1 VVQRIP
7 AGRSGTT
14 ARGVRRCVATAGLA
28 VAVAACAPPGAKLQ
42 DRTSKGGQKAAQL
55 VAATPKDMQRCHVQ
69 PPHIQLRG
77 AKVGFAQV
85 ENNNPF
91 RIAETAS
98 LKAAAKRRGVD
109 LLVTDAQSNTPKQ
122 VADMQDMVAQGVDFI
137 IVPPREE
144 LGLTPALETA
154 RKAHVPVI
162 FADRAA
168 TATPCRDFLTF
179 IGSDFVEQGRRAA
192 RWLVKATHGKAKVA
206 ELIGT
211 VGATATNDRGEGF
224 ESVIAKHKGMKI
236 VAQQSG
242 DFARAPGQNVMEQ
255 ILGANPDITAVY
267 AQNDEM
273 ALGAIQ
279 ALKDAGLKPGKDVQV
294 VSVDGSRD
302 ALEAIVHGD
311 LGATVETNPR
321 FGPLA
326 FDTIQRFLDGKPIP
340 VKVIVKDRLFDRSNA
355 REFVQYAY

>member
-1 VVQRIP
+1 MNKPRLR
-7 AGRSGTT
+7 A
-14 ARGVRRCVATAGLA
+14 AVAAAAAGLLLT
-28 VAVAACAPPGAKLQ
+28 ACAPPGGELQ
-42 DRTSKGGQKAAQL
+42 DRTARGGEKAAQL
-55 VAATPKDMQRCHVQ
+55 VAPTPKDAKRCRVR
-69 PPHIQLRG
+69 PPDVTLRG
-77 AKVGFAQV
+77 AKIGFAQV

-91 RIAETAS
+91 RIAETES
-98 LKAAAKRRGVD
+98 LKAAAKQRNID
-109 LLVTDAQSNTPKQ
+109 LLITDAQSNTPKQ
-122 VADMQDMVAQGVDFI
+122 VSDMQDLVAQGVDFI

-154 RKAHVPVI
+154 RKAHVPVL

-179 IGSDFVEQGRRAA
+179 IGSDFVQQGRRAA
-192 RWLVKATHGKAKVA
+192 EWLVKATKGKAKVA

-224 ESVIAKHKGMKI
+224 KSVLAKHKGMKLI
-236 VAQQSG
+236 AEQSG

-255 ILGANPDITAVY
+255 ILGANPDLDAVY

-279 ALKDAGLKPGKDVQV
+279 ALKDAGLQPGKDVQV

-302 ALEAIVHGD
+302 ALEAIIRGD

-326 FDTIQRFLDGKPIP
+326 FDTIQRFLDGDPIP
-340 VKVIVKDRLFDRSNA
+340 TKVIVKDRLFDKSNA
-355 REFVQYAY
+355 REFVEYAY

>member
-1 VVQRIP
+1 MT
-7 AGRSGTT
+7 G
-14 ARGVRRCVATAGLA
+14 ARLRAAALVAALA
-28 VAVAACAPPGAKLQ
+28 ALLAACAPPGGELQ
-42 DRTSKGGQKAAQL
+42 DRTSRGGRKASQL
-55 VAATPKDMQRCHVQ
+55 LAPTPRDAKRCRVR
-69 PPHIQLRG
+69 PPRIALRD

-91 RIAETAS
+91 RIAETES
-98 LKAAAKRRGVD
+98 LKAAAKQRGVD

-154 RKAHVPVI
+154 RKAGVPVL

-168 TATPCRDFLTF
+168 TATPCRDYLTF
-179 IGSDFVEQGRRAA
+179 IGSNFVEQGQRAA
-192 RWLVKATHGKAKVA
+192 EWLVKATKGRAKVA
-206 ELIGT
+206 ELLGT
-211 VGATATNDRGEGF
+211 VGATATNDRGKGF
-224 ESVIAKHKGMKI
+224 ESVISKHKGMQL

-255 ILGANPDITAVY
+255 ILGANPDLDAVY

-279 ALKDAGLKPGKDVQV
+279 ALKDAGLKPGKDIQV

-302 ALEAIVHGD
+302 ALEAIIRGD

-326 FDTIQRFLDGKPIP
+326 FDTIQRFLDGEPIP
-340 VKVIVKDRLFDRSNA
+340 TKVIVKDRLFDKSNA
-355 REFVQYAY
+355 RAFVEYAY

>member
-1 VVQRIP
+1 MSWTRSP
-7 AGRSGTT
+7 A
-14 ARGVRRCVATAGLA
+14 VIAGAGA
-28 VAVAACAPPGAKLQ
+28 VLLLTSCAPPGGELQ
-42 DRTSKGGQKAAQL
+42 DRTARGGKKAAQL
-55 VAATPKDMQRCHVQ
+55 VAPAPKDANHCSVR
-69 PPHIQLRG
+69 PPDVQLRG
-77 AKVGFAQV
+77 AKIGFAQV

-91 RIAETAS
+91 RIAETES
-98 LKAAAKRRGVD
+98 LKAAAKQRGVD

-122 VADMQDMVAQGVDFI
+122 VSDMQDLVAQGVDFI

-154 RKAHVPVI
+154 RRAHVPVL

-168 TATPCRDFLTF
+168 TAKPCRDFLTF
-179 IGSDFVEQGRRAA
+179 IGSNFVEQGKRAGD
-192 RWLVKATHGKAKVA
+192 WLVKATKGKAKVA

-224 ESVIAKHKGMKI
+224 KSVLAKHKGMKL
-236 VAQQSG
+236 VAEQSG

-255 ILGANPDITAVY
+255 ILGAHPDLDAVY

-302 ALEAIVHGD
+302 ALEAIIRGD

-326 FDTIQRFLDGKPIP
+326 FDTIQRFLDGKPVP
-340 VKVIVKDRLFDRSNA
+340 TKVIVQDRLFDKSNA
-355 REFVQYAY
+355 RDYVEYAY

>member
-1 VVQRIP
+1 MSRARRARP
-7 AGRSGTT
+7 A
-14 ARGVRRCVATAGLA
+14 LA
-28 VAVAACAPPGAKLQ
+28 AASAVLLAACTPPGGQLQ
-42 DRTSKGGQKAAQL
+42 DRTSRGGPKAAQL
-55 VAATPKDMQRCHVQ
+55 VAATPKGMQRCRVT
-69 PPHIQLRG
+69 PPDVRLRG

-91 RIAETAS
+91 RIAETNS
-98 LKAAAKRRGVD
+98 LKAAAKARGVD

-154 RKAHVPVI
+154 REAHVPVL

-179 IGSDFVEQGRRAA
+179 IGSNFVEQGKRAA
-192 RWLVKATHGKAKVA
+192 EWLVKATHGKAKIA
-206 ELIGT
+206 ELLGT

-224 ESVIAKHKGMKI
+224 ESVISKHKGMEI

-255 ILGANPDITAVY
+255 ILGANPDLDAVY

-302 ALEAIVHGD
+302 GIEAIIRGD
-311 LGATVETNPR
+311 LGATIETNPR

-355 REFVQYAY
+355 RDYVEYAY

>member
-1 VVQRIP
+1 M
-7 AGRSGTT
+7 GRTRWG
-14 ARGVRRCVATAGLA
+14 ALALATAAGALLSS
-28 VAVAACAPPGAKLQ
+28 CAPPGGELQ
-42 DRTSKGGQKAAQL
+42 DRTARGGEKASQL
-55 VAATPKDMQRCHVQ
+55 VAPAPKDAKRCRVR
-69 PPHIQLRG
+69 PPDVDLRG
-77 AKVGFAQV
+77 AKIGFAQV

-91 RIAETAS
+91 RIAETES
-98 LKAAAKRRGVD
+98 LKAAAKQRGID

-122 VADMQDMVAQGVDFI
+122 VADVQDLVAQGVDFI

-154 RKAHVPVI
+154 RKAHVPVL

-179 IGSDFVEQGRRAA
+179 IGSDFVEQGKHAA
-192 RWLVKATHGKAKVA
+192 DWLVKATKGKAKVV

-224 ESVIAKHKGMKI
+224 KSVLAKHKGMKLL
-236 VAQQSG
+236 AEQSG

-255 ILGANPDITAVY
+255 ILGAHPDLDAVY

-279 ALKDAGLKPGKDVQV
+279 ALKDAGRKPGKDVQV

-302 ALEAIVHGD
+302 GIEAIIRGD

-321 FGPLA
+321 FGA
-326 FDTIQRFLDGKPIP
+326 VAMQTIQKFLDGDPIP
-340 VKVIVKDRLFDRSNA
+340 TKVIVKDRLFDASNA
-355 REFVQYAY
+355 REFVRYAY

>member
-1 VVQRIP
+1 MSRVR
-7 AGRSGTT
+7 TT
-14 ARGVRRCVATAGLA
+14 RPLAAAGLA
-28 VAVAACAPPGAKLQ
+28 VVLAACTPPGGQLQ
-42 DRTSKGGQKAAQL
+42 DRTSRGGKKAAQL
-55 VAATPKDMQRCHVQ
+55 VAATPKDMQRCSVK

-91 RIAETAS
+91 RIAETNS
-98 LKAAAKRRGVD
+98 LQAAAKARGVD

-154 RKAHVPVI
+154 RKAHVPVL

-179 IGSDFVEQGRRAA
+179 IGSNFVEQGKRAA
-192 RWLVKATHGKAKVA
+192 DWLVKATHGKAKIA
-206 ELIGT
+206 ELLGT
-211 VGATATNDRGEGF
+211 VGATATNDRGAGF
-224 ESVIAKHKGMKI
+224 ESVISKHKGMEI

-255 ILGANPDITAVY
+255 ILGANPDLDAVY

-302 ALEAIVHGD
+302 GIGAIIRGD
-311 LGATVETNPR
+311 LGATIETNPR

-355 REFVQYAY
+355 RDYVEYAY

>member
-1 VVQRIP
+1 VKPP
-7 AGRSGTT
+7 AGLT
-14 ARGVRRCVATAGLA
+14 
-28 VAVAACAPPGAKLQ
+28 
-42 DRTSKGGQKAAQL
+42 
-55 VAATPKDMQRCHVQ
+55 
-69 PPHIQLRG
+69 QLRG
-77 AKVGFAQV
+77 AKIGFAQV

-91 RIAETAS
+91 RIAETNS
-98 LKAAAKRRGVD
+98 LKAAAKARGVD

-122 VADMQDMVAQGVDFI
+122 VADMQDMVAQGVDVI

-154 RKAHVPVI
+154 REAGVPVI
-162 FADRAA
+162 FTDRSAV
-168 TATPCRDFLTF
+168 ATPCRDYLTF
-179 IGSDFVEQGRRAA
+179 IGSDFVEQGKRAA
-192 RWLVKATHGKAKVA
+192 EWLVKATKGKAKVA

-224 ESVIAKHKGMKI
+224 ASVLKQHKGMEL
-236 VAQQSG
+236 VAEQSG

-255 ILGANPDITAVY
+255 ILGANPDLTAVY

-279 ALKDAGLKPGKDVQV
+279 ALKDAGKRPGKDVQV

-302 ALEAIVHGD
+302 AIEAIIRGE
-311 LGATVETNPR
+311 LGATIETNPR

-326 FDTIQRFLDGKPIP
+326 MDTIQRFIDGKPIP
-340 VKVIVKDRLFDRSNA
+340 TKVIVKDRLFDRSNA
-355 REFVQYAY
+355 RDYVEYAY